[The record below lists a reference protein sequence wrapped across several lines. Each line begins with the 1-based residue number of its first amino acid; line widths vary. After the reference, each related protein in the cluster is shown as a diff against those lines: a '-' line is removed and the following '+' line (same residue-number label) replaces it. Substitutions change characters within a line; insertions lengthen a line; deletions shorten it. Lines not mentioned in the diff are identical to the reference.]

1 MSRTL
6 ILSHTDCDGLCSAAI
21 VLSKFPESA
30 IFFTKPVSF
39 LSDLRDSDAAKI
51 IICDI
56 AITKSDAKAVAS
68 LLESKSRKSEI
79 IYFDHHELPAGLM
92 DKDIKISKYVHQ
104 QNVCT
109 SELVYR
115 NLNAGLPEERIWL
128 ALYGAIGDFED
139 SSPFVKDR
147 ILSWDR
153 RALYFEVSTLILGI
167 KNREFDS
174 YDAKRRI
181 VRMLSKGLNPSD
193 VPGLVKSAKEAVTR
207 EFELYEYIK
216 SNARKKGKVG
226 YVEDVPHFGFRGPSA
241 LFSATVTNSQIGLC
255 AYDRREYIDV
265 TARKRGGDV
274 RLNRLMEK
282 AAEMVGGS
290 GGGLPSAAGARI
302 PSGKWEKFL
311 QQVNKI
317 LASE

>member
-1 MSRTL
+1 MKTL
-6 ILSHTDCDGLCSAAI
+6 IMSHTDCDGLCSAAI

-39 LSDLRDSDAAKI
+39 LSDLQDSDAAKI

-68 LLESKSRKSEI
+68 LLESKGRKSEI
-79 IYFDHHELPAGLM
+79 MYFDHHELPAGLR

-115 NLNAGLPEERIWL
+115 NLNSGLPEERIWL

-139 SSPFVKDR
+139 DSPYIKDK

-167 KNREFDS
+167 KNKEFDN

-207 EFELYEYIK
+207 EFELYDYIK

-241 LFSATVTNSQIGLC
+241 LFSATVTNSQVGLC
-255 AYDRREYIDV
+255 AYDRKEYIDV
-265 TARKRGGDV
+265 TARKRGGDIQ
-274 RLNRLMEK
+274 LNRLMEK

-311 QQVNKI
+311 QNVNSI
-317 LASE
+317 LSSG